1 MTARGKE
8 QYTKNTDGGQLWYVA
23 ALGNYDY
30 RTWEDR
36 EDEYKCGWE
45 IEAKQQW
52 QKTRERKVNVIIPIW
67 RRFCKLNS
75 TCLTRFDHV
84 TSRHVP
90 MALGSQSP
98 VCVWVASIPGSLID
112 LESDRDMEHGSD
124 IDYQPA
130 H

>member
-8 QYTKNTDGGQLWYVA
+8 QYAKNTDGGQLWYVA

-36 EDEYKCGWE
+36 EDEYKGGLE

-52 QKTRERKVNVIIPIW
+52 QKTWERKVNVIISIW
-67 RRFCKLNS
+67 RRFCMLNS

-84 TSRHVP
+84 MSRHVP
-90 MALGSQSP
+90 IALGSQSP
-98 VCVWVASIPGSLID
+98 VYVWVASIPGSLID